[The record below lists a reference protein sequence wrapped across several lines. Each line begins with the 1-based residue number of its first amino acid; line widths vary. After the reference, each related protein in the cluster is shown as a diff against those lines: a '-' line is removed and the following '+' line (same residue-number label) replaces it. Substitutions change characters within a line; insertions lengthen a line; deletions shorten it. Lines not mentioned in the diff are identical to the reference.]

1 MHRTLLIAGL
11 ALLVSAAATSD
22 EADVSE
28 YIDRIGDESFESRRE
43 ATWALVE
50 LGDRALPAL
59 AEAAESDDPEVRTR
73 ARFARRM
80 IQWRFNLDLAEKVG
94 DPFANWAAME
104 WYERERAVMDVGA
117 MGGEHAV
124 PSLEQVLKTEES
136 DAVRRAAAVCLLR
149 AGAEGL
155 LALERSGGDVLELH
169 LDDIGMRIR
178 IGNGLLKAGK
188 YEEALVQYRKALEID
203 PEDDIAWYNIACAY
217 SLLEDLDESV
227 AALEK
232 SVEYGYDDLEW
243 MQRDSDL
250 DNIRDHPRY
259 KALVEKLEQ
268 RGDGGA
274 DDR

>member
-11 ALLVSAAATSD
+11 ALLVSAVATPD
-22 EADVSE
+22 GAEVE
-28 YIDRIGDESFESRRE
+28 EHIGRLGDERFDIRRE

-50 LGDRALPAL
+50 LGDPALPAL
-59 AEAAESDDPEVRTR
+59 AEAAEADDPEVRTR

-80 IQWRFNLDLAEKVG
+80 IQWRFNPELAGRVG
-94 DPFANWAAME
+94 DPFANWPAMD
-104 WYERERAVMDVGA
+104 WHERERAVMDIGA
-117 MGGEHAV
+117 MGGEHALRT
-124 PSLEQVLKTEES
+124 LEQVLKSEQSE
-136 DAVRRAAAVCLLR
+136 AVRRAAAVCLLR

-178 IGNGLLKAGK
+178 IGNGLLEAGK
-188 YEEALVQYRKALEID
+188 YEEALVQYRMALEID
-203 PEDDIAWYNIACAY
+203 PEDDVAWYNIACAY
-217 SLLEDLDESV
+217 SLMEDHDEAV

-232 SVEYGYDDLEW
+232 SVEFGYDDLDW
-243 MQRDSDL
+243 MQRDPDL

-268 RGDGGA
+268 RRDGGA